1 MPTLPAATQKNDSIL
16 VSTTGQNEVSEE
28 IYTTG
33 GKWEDE
39 EERRFFEDIQDLRDF
54 VPKSVLGFTET
65 GQVTQDTTD
74 SGSIKDDLDRER
86 REREERERREKEERE
101 EKERLAREK
110 AEKAKEK
117 GARGIGTSGVRG
129 VRGTRASMRA
139 ASAIRG
145 TSTRGMYFI
154 F

>member
-86 REREERERREKEERE
+86 REREESEAKELEKELKRLELEDGSQNKAATNDDSEIDASE
-101 EKERLAREK
+101 EEY
-110 AEKAKEK
+110 
-117 GARGIGTSGVRG
+117 V
-129 VRGTRASMRA
+129 
-139 ASAIRG
+139 
-145 TSTRGMYFI
+145 YYYNN
-154 F
+154 

>member
-1 MPTLPAATQKNDSIL
+1 MGGDGDTDELPR
-16 VSTTGQNEVSEE
+16 
-28 IYTTG
+28 G

-86 REREERERREKEERE
+86 REREESEAKELEKELKRLELEDGSQNKAATNDDSEIDASE
-101 EKERLAREK
+101 EEY
-110 AEKAKEK
+110 
-117 GARGIGTSGVRG
+117 V
-129 VRGTRASMRA
+129 
-139 ASAIRG
+139 
-145 TSTRGMYFI
+145 YYYNN
-154 F
+154 

>member
-16 VSTTGQNEVSEE
+16 VSTTGQNEISEE

-86 REREERERREKEERE
+86 REREESEAKELEKELKRLELEDGSQNKAATNDDSEIDASE
-101 EKERLAREK
+101 EEY
-110 AEKAKEK
+110 
-117 GARGIGTSGVRG
+117 V
-129 VRGTRASMRA
+129 
-139 ASAIRG
+139 
-145 TSTRGMYFI
+145 YYYNN
-154 F
+154 

>member
-1 MPTLPAATQKNDSIL
+1 MPTLPATTQKNDSIL
-16 VSTTGQNEVSEE
+16 VSTTGQNEISEE

-86 REREERERREKEERE
+86 REREESEAKELEKELKRLELEDGSQNKASTNDDSGIDASE
-101 EKERLAREK
+101 EEYVYYYNDQM
-110 AEKAKEK
+110 
-117 GARGIGTSGVRG
+117 S
-129 VRGTRASMRA
+129 S
-139 ASAIRG
+139 
-145 TSTRGMYFI
+145 
-154 F
+154 